1 MIARVFMDL
10 SKRQWFWRGG
20 FFIGCLAVFVC
31 IAVVGWGGGSGD
43 AVPNRGVIDRFV
55 ESAAKERGLALSGA
69 AKRRVL
75 LRRLSFDLTGL
86 PPEERLIEEAGAW
99 GEDSVEK
106 FVDALIASPRFG
118 ERMASMWMNV
128 ARYAEDQA
136 HLVDDRVETFYPNA
150 YLYRQWVVDAFNAD
164 MPFDRFVKLQLAAD
178 LYDFARREDLPA
190 LGFIG
195 LGPKYYQRN
204 RLEVMADEWE
214 DRVDT
219 VTRGFLGLTV
229 ACARC
234 HDHKFD
240 PISTE
245 DYYALA
251 GVFASTE
258 LVNVPYGEAPE
269 EAAAD
274 DKSRLLYTIHIVR
287 EAEPSDL
294 NVFVRGDVDRKGPL
308 VPRRFLSLFYNG
320 QPPTFTEGSGR
331 RELAE
336 AIASPENLL
345 TAKVFVNRV
354 WQMFFGHGLV
364 RTPSN
369 FGALGESPSHPGLLE
384 HLAKRFLDQGGAT
397 KRLVREIVLS
407 ATYRQSSRNNK
418 VFAEMDS
425 ENRYLWRM
433 NRRRLTVEMWRD
445 SLLFVAG
452 NLDYEGGRS
461 LELDDP
467 QNHRRT
473 LYGRVSRLKMNPL
486 LQRYDY
492 PDPNV
497 HSGKRAVTTTPLQKL
512 FSLNSGFVI
521 EQARIF
527 ARRVQ
532 READNDPERIQKAY
546 RHLFF
551 REPGEEEL
559 RLGLDF
565 LAGKGESNSRWAL
578 YAQTLLISNEALYL
592 D

>member
-1 MIARVFMDL
+1 MYL
-10 SKRQWFWRGG
+10 SKWKWFWRCWRVG
-20 FFIGCLAVFVC
+20 FSIGRLAGFVC
-31 IAVVGWGGGSGD
+31 IAVVGWGEEDG
-43 AVPNRGVIDRFV
+43 AVANRVAIDRFV
-55 ESAAKERGLALSGA
+55 ASAAKERGLALSSE

-86 PPEERLIEEAGAW
+86 PPEERLLGEGADSW
-99 GEDSVEK
+99 GENSVEK

-164 MPFDRFVKLQLAAD
+164 MPFDRFVQMQLAAD

-258 LVNVPYGEAPE
+258 LVNVPYGKTPKEM
-269 EAAAD
+269 AAE
-274 DKSRLLYTIHIVR
+274 DKNKLLYTIHIVR
-287 EAEPSDL
+287 EAEPRDL
-294 NVFVRGDVDRKGPL
+294 NIFVRGDVERKGPV
-308 VPRRFLSLFYNG
+308 VPRRFLGLFYNG
-320 QPPTFTEGSGR
+320 EPPTFTEGSGR
-331 RELAE
+331 KELAE
-336 AIASPENLL
+336 AIASSENLQA
-345 TAKVFVNRV
+345 AKVFVNRV

-384 HLAKRFLDQGGAT
+384 NLAKRFMYQGGST

-461 LELDDP
+461 MELDDP
-467 QNHRRT
+467 QNRRRT
-473 LYGRVSRLKMNPL
+473 LYGRVSRLNLNPL

-527 ARRVQ
+527 AHRVQ
-532 READNDPERIQKAY
+532 READNDRERIRKAY

-559 RLGLDF
+559 QLGLDF
-565 LAGKGESNSRWAL
+565 LTGGGESNSRWDL